1 MITESVTNKQLKRWK
16 QLWKENISSI
26 TPDKISGTELND
38 YFQNKYS
45 PTLCENTDIEEVVKL
60 GLLQRYGDTAAA
72 SSRIICY
79 LVDTDIYVGIDLNT
93 GFFHVESENI
103 EKCIPIYDDLFV
115 KRGLDKNDMQ
125 NFVLVGQYIEL
136 TEK

>member
-1 MITESVTNKQLKRWK
+1 MITESVTNKQLEYWK

-26 TPDKISGTELND
+26 KPNQITGAELND

-45 PTLCENTDIEEVVKL
+45 PTLYENTDFEEVVKFN
-60 GLLQRYGDTAAA
+60 LLQRYGDTTVV

-79 LVDTDIYVGIDLNT
+79 LVNTDIYVGIDLNT
-93 GFFHVESENI
+93 GFFHIESKNI

-115 KRGLDKNDMQ
+115 KRGLDKNDIQ